1 MYTEEKPRRG
11 GLLKEFVMRLI
22 LIIIFVLLLLWIIPW
37 SKMDVNPLKDQIFN
51 ANLQTMK
58 EAGIT
63 YFTTERLPQEE
74 GDKVTLTLQK
84 MLDLKLI
91 VPFTDRNGKSC
102 DVKKSYITLEKQ
114 ETEYL
119 MKVNLKCGDEEDYIL
134 VHLGCYSYC
143 TSAICEP
150 KKGKPEKTKVTPT
163 PTKTPTNTPKITPR
177 PTPTATP
184 KPTPTPTPTNT
195 PTPTPTPTPLTVR
208 VYEYKKVTKTTIDP
222 YCAQWSNWKEYYRTA
237 NDGVKY
243 GESTT
248 KKVEPVGVRQIVV
261 ARKEAVYQE
270 VKVTRTASVYKGEK
284 ELKVCTAYNY
294 FINGTQ
300 TYQITSGWTYATG
313 SDAYYR
319 GTTQPNDSISG
330 NTQTQYELVGAD
342 FDKCAEDCTN
352 NPYLIYRKKTR
363 TVTPVQ
369 PEITVTC
376 ANVETRKIPIYLNE
390 RITTTEKVKVKDAE
404 DIKKYVAVYRVSEC
418 TNFVEGSIKTTT
430 STKWSTYNDRTL
442 LNDGYHYTGNYK

>member
-63 YFTTERLPQEE
+63 YFTTERLPQNE

-91 VPFTDRNGKSC
+91 IPFTDRNGKSC

-143 TSAICEP
+143 DGAICE
-150 KKGKPEKTKVTPT
+150 KKGKVEKTKATPT
-163 PTKTPTNTPKITPR
+163 PTGTKTPR

-184 KPTPTPTPTNT
+184 KPTPTPTST
-195 PTPTPTPTPLTVR
+195 PKPTPTPTPLAVR
-208 VYEYKKVTKTTIDP
+208 VYEYKKTTKTTVQP
-222 YCAQWSNWKEYYRTA
+222 HCEEWSKWQEYYKSA
-237 NDGVKY
+237 NDGVVY
-243 GESTT
+243 GESAT

-261 ARKEAVYQE
+261 AHKDAEYKEL
-270 VKVTRTASVYKGEK
+270 KVTRDVLNYKGEK

-294 FINGTQ
+294 FINGSQ
-300 TYQITSGWTYATG
+300 TYQITSEWTYGQTQK
-313 SDAYYR
+313 
-319 GTTQPNDSISG
+319 GTTLPSDSIVG
-330 NTQTQYELVGAD
+330 NTQTQYEVVGTD
-342 FDKCAEDCTN
+342 FDVCAGECTN
-352 NPYLIYRKKTR
+352 NIYLLYRKKTR
-363 TVTPVQ
+363 TVTPTN
-369 PEITVTC
+369 PTITVTC
-376 ANVETRKIPIYLNE
+376 ANVETKKIPIYINE
-390 RITTTEKVKVKDAE
+390 RVTTTEKVKVKDGE

-418 TNFVEGSIKTTT
+418 TKFIDGSITTT
-430 STKWSTYNDRTL
+430 SSTKWSTYNDTKL